1 MEKKVTFEKMLEEY
15 GRPVFRYIY
24 SHIHH
29 LENSEDLTQQ
39 TFIKLWEQ
47 KEKVETLEF
56 PTKYL
61 YKIAL
66 NEIRMY
72 VRDNPSLVTLPDGVE
87 IADPRSLNGEEMAN
101 ISLIMEEIVKL
112 TSLEREV
119 ITLHYLKQMSIKE
132 TSFAVGKPITATR
145 VALFR
150 ALKKLKTNIQKTN
163 LEEKNEK

>member
-1 MEKKVTFEKMLEEY
+1 MEKKVTFDQLLDEY
-15 GRPVFRYIY
+15 ASPIFRYIY

-29 LENSEDLTQQ
+29 LENAEDLTQQ
-39 TFIKLWEQ
+39 TFIKLWGQ

-56 PTKYL
+56 PAQYL

-72 VRDNPSLVTLPDGVE
+72 VRDTPSFETIPDGIE
-87 IADPRSLNGEEMAN
+87 IADPNSLTDGESKN
-101 ISLIMEEIVKL
+101 ISLIMEELVKL
-112 TSLEREV
+112 SSLEREI
-119 ITLHYLKQMSIKE
+119 ITFRYFQQMNIKE

-150 ALKKLKTNIQKTN
+150 ALKKLKTNITKKN
-163 LEEKNEK
+163 LEEKK